1 MSEAF
6 VEIFSFVQQPLPI
19 LHRCLSARRQKNVSV
34 DDKKGSPCYR
44 NIFWQIFF
52 FINLKCLKTKV
63 LDPLSAF
70 CCVSIQFSEKV
81 LPLLCSC
88 RFFCCQLNK
97 QAPFFFSR
105 WNNKKQQSDP
115 GPVSLI
121 QLQPHQWCDNKL
133 KTNKARSPALR
144 VSRAPEKNQDKDCG
158 KKKVLIMITPTYP
171 APALK
176 AVRSERILF
185 CLLSKLIATSFFS
198 PDNAGAYAIK
208 KFRFSNCRVSKGKLN
223 CFNYSWTSLFLCL
236 ARVRW
241 GESFSCT
248 TLSLCDRKAS
258 FSASTALGNS

>member
-1 MSEAF
+1 M
-6 VEIFSFVQQPLPI
+6 PLSKTPEK
-19 LHRCLSARRQKNVSV
+19 CLSRWQKRFALLSKHILANFLFHQL
-34 DDKKGSPCYR
+34 KMLENQSPR
-44 NIFWQIFF
+44 PVVGI
-52 FINLKCLKTKV
+52 
-63 LDPLSAF
+63 
-70 CCVSIQFSEKV
+70 
-81 LPLLCSC
+81 LLCLDSIF
-88 RFFCCQLNK
+88 RKGLTTAVQLSFLLLPVE
-97 QAPFFFSR
+97 QTSSS

-144 VSRAPEKNQDKDCG
+144 VSRAQEKNQDKDCG